1 MQVTVRDVMTTQ
13 PPTIRADTSLDEAT
27 RMVLDRALSEL
38 YVVDETG
45 RLLGTVSDYSLLK
58 ARMSK
63 CEINECVSHFISRD
77 MVLLRPDMRLNEV
90 SGFFRESCHSRL
102 AVVEGGRVIGQLS
115 RRNVLRAMVVIDELT
130 REQNSETFE
139 NADSSFES
147 SDAVSGSLLTRRIE
161 SPAATSPPQPAG
173 LRSAREVA
181 CRTVGPVLGATS
193 DR

>member
-13 PPTIRADTSLDEAT
+13 PPIISADTSLHEAT
-27 RMVLDRALSEL
+27 RMILDRALSEL

-58 ARMSK
+58 ARMIK
-63 CEINECVSHFISRD
+63 CECNECVSRFISRD
-77 MVLLRPDMRLNEV
+77 MVLLSPDMRLDEV

-102 AVVEGGRVIGQLS
+102 AVVEDGRVIGQLS

-130 REQNSETFE
+130 HKPCSESFE
-139 NADSSFES
+139 NTDSSFES

-161 SPAATSPPQPAG
+161 SPAATMPPQPAG
-173 LRSAREVA
+173 LRPVGEVA
-181 CRTVGPVLGATS
+181 CRTVSQSLGATT